1 MSDHSSAA
9 KLPRGGTSDNPVTTE
24 ARRLD
29 EHGRCCGRKP
39 VYYKG
44 GSWAS
49 PPGAPMHFCGRCNRE
64 YGTDGVQKSNWAWAV
79 AAAPVTITDVM
90 RRAAP
95 DALYPCETYECAEE
109 RTYPADELH
118 WHPRHECFYCEGC
131 HSGEHQDG
139 DPRWGDAE
147 CPTLAQVLRAP

>member
-1 MSDHSSAA
+1 MSNLSDSA
-9 KLPRGGTSDNPVTTE
+9 KLSQDDSSVNP
-24 ARRLD
+24 
-29 EHGRCCGRKP
+29 
-39 VYYKG
+39 
-44 GSWAS
+44 
-49 PPGAPMHFCGRCNRE
+49 
-64 YGTDGVQKSNWAWAV
+64 
-79 AAAPVTITDVM
+79 TITDEM

-95 DALYPCETYECAEE
+95 DALYPCETYGCAEE

-131 HSGEHQDG
+131 HSGEHEKG